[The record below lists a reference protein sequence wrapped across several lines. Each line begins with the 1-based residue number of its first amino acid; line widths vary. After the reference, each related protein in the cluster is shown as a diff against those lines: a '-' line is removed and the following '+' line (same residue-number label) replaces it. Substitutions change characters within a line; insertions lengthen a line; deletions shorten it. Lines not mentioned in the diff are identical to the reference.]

1 MAKETKGTFSGKT
14 KDQTFEAFDKKV
26 LTWCRKKF
34 GDKCAR
40 RLWYNTLILIDD
52 LNLGE
57 EEDNFTF
64 DMHCTTVYEVL
75 ALKSPKEADHLY
87 QSDRFW
93 TKKWQLEFRQRC
105 WEIIFCHLEESVS
118 GEATRQL
125 HKLGVKKMKTMR
137 DFMFRRFGA
146 GQPEV
151 LQERVRLYLL
161 GMPDKNGEAIPSRTD
176 IEEKFL
182 RGWEGGDLDQDP
194 AKAPTCR
201 V

>member
-1 MAKETKGTFSGKT
+1 MAKETIETFSGKS
-14 KDQTFEAFDKKV
+14 KDQTFEAFDEKV
-26 LTWCRKKF
+26 LTWCRRKF
-34 GDKCAR
+34 GDKYAR
-40 RLWYNTLILIDD
+40 ALWYNNLLLIDNMD
-52 LNLGE
+52 LDD

-64 DMHCTTVYEVL
+64 EMHCSTVYDVL

-105 WEIIFCHLEESVS
+105 WERIFCHLEESVS
-118 GEATRQL
+118 GEAARQL

-151 LQERVRLYLL
+151 LHERVRLYLL

-176 IEEKFL
+176 IEVK
-182 RGWEGGDLDQDP
+182 LDTLEEEREYLLALQN
-194 AKAPTCR
+194 
-201 V
+201 